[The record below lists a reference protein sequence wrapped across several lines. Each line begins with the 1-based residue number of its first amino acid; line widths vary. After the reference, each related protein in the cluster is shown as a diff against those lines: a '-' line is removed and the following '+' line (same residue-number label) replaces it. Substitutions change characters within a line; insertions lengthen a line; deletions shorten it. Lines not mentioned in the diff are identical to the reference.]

1 MREVLLV
8 RFGEVH
14 LKGANRPYFLRMLTE
29 NVRHSVKELGARVW
43 LADSR
48 IYVGEVD
55 DVLEAA
61 ERVKRVFG
69 VYSVSPAYEVEKDID
84 EIGRACVQMMAGKTG
99 SFKVLARRSDKHFPM
114 NSNEI
119 GAEMGHRVLEA
130 NPALTV
136 DVHTPQIK
144 LHVEV
149 RDKAYICCEE
159 IMGAGGMPI
168 GTGGRAALL
177 LSGGIDSP
185 VAGYSIMRR
194 GVKIAAIHFESPPYT
209 GERAK
214 EKVLSLAKK
223 LGEFQGGMQVAVVP
237 FTKIQ
242 LEIHE
247 KCPDELG
254 TVLMRRFMMRI
265 AERIAI
271 ESFKSQALITGENLA
286 QVASQTM
293 EALCCT
299 DMVVNMPVFRPLIGF
314 DKLDIIREAEKIDT
328 YETSIL
334 PYEDCCTVFT
344 PKLPKTKPTLGQVL
358 YAERNLDR
366 EALIGRALENIEKI
380 KVEYH
385 DSPVL

>member
-1 MREVLLV
+1 MTPVREVLLV

-29 NVRHSVKELGARVW
+29 NVRHSVKDLGAKVW

-48 IYVGEVD
+48 IYVAEID
-55 DVLEAA
+55 DVMEAA
-61 ERVKRVFG
+61 EKVKKVFG
-69 VYSVSPAYEVEKDID
+69 VYSVSPAIETEKDID
-84 EIGRACVQMMAGKTG
+84 QMGEACIKMMADKSGT
-99 SFKVLARRSDKHFPM
+99 FKVIGRRSDKKFPM
-114 NSNEI
+114 QSNQI
-119 GAEMGHRVLEA
+119 GAEMGHRVLES
-130 NPALTV
+130 NPDLTV
-136 DVHTPQIK
+136 DVHEPEIK

-149 RDKAYICCEE
+149 RDMAYICCEE

-168 GTGGRAALL
+168 GTGGKATLL

-194 GVKIAAIHFESPPYT
+194 GVKISSVHFESPPYT

-223 LGEFQGGMQVAVVP
+223 LGQFQGGMQVAVVP

-265 AERIAI
+265 AERIA
-271 ESFKSQALITGENLA
+271 ETNFKGQALITGENLA

-293 EALCCT
+293 DAIVCT
-299 DMVVNMPVFRPLIGF
+299 DMVVGMPIFRPLIGL

-344 PKLPKTKPTLGQVL
+344 PRHPNTKPKPK
-358 YAERNLDR
+358 YCERAEEKLDMD
-366 EALIGRALENIEKI
+366 ALIEEAIAETRIINC
-380 KVEYH
+380 
-385 DSPVL
+385 